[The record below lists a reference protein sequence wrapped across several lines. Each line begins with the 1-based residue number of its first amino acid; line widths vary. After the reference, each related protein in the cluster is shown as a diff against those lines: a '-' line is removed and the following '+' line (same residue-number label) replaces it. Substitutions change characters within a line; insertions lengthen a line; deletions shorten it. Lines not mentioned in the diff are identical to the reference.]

1 MVASTSGKSWMPV
14 DLNVSSTVPCRTEGH
29 PRSAALWIGAE
40 CRSTWPLYLVSAQLL
55 MFSFQYANAFISV
68 AFDVSQGWNTEIIH
82 CYSIIYQSWY
92 VIALF
97 TKSLIISV
105 LVNLDLQPSCYTRPM
120 RTILPTVQTWV
131 SFYLLC
137 YWIRRTETQIRCILR
152 GSRFLLALEPQSWK
166 MHN

>member
-1 MVASTSGKSWMPV
+1 
-14 DLNVSSTVPCRTEGH
+14 
-29 PRSAALWIGAE
+29 
-40 CRSTWPLYLVSAQLL
+40 

-82 CYSIIYQSWY
+82 CYSIIYQSCY

-120 RTILPTVQTWV
+120 RTILPTVQT
-131 SFYLLC
+131 
-137 YWIRRTETQIRCILR
+137 
-152 GSRFLLALEPQSWK
+152 
-166 MHN
+166 